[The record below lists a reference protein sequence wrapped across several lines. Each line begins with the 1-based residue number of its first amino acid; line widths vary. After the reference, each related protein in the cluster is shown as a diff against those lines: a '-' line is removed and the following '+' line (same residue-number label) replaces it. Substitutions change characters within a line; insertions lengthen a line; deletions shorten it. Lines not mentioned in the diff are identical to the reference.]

1 MNSCCGHRVV
11 SSKLV
16 AVIGNLLLSL
26 LVAMPMTV
34 RAQEAVALELGKA
47 RHFSKTLPAG
57 DFSGL
62 AWLGGDRY
70 AVVDDKSAQ
79 NGFYVFR
86 IAIDTLSGRLLSAH
100 DESFV
105 PFVGRQGRSI
115 DAEAIAYVPRQGTL
129 LVASEA
135 EGSISEYTLDGRP
148 TGREVLLPPEIHS
161 ASKNYGLESLSY
173 NDATRRLWTCT
184 EGTLAADGQQAT
196 AVNGVRNR
204 IRLLEFDEQLQL
216 VGTYAYEM
224 DAPRKQKPARSYA
237 MGVSELCALDDGS
250 LLVLEREFRVPK
262 KLIGASVEQKLYRVV
277 PKPEQRLNPAERL
290 TDEVTFLDKQLMA
303 RWRTKLNLTRRN
315 LANYEGMCLGP
326 RLSDGRQVLVLIS
339 DSQHRYRGVLKDWIK
354 VIWEK

>member
-1 MNSCCGHRVV
+1 
-11 SSKLV
+11 
-16 AVIGNLLLSL
+16 
-26 LVAMPMTV
+26 MPMPV

-105 PFVGRQGRSI
+105 PFVGRQGHSI
-115 DAEAIAYVPRQGTL
+115 DAEAIAFVPRLGTL

-135 EGSISEYTLDGRP
+135 EGSISEYSLNGRP

-173 NDATRRLWTCT
+173 NDATRRLWTCI

-196 AVNGVRNR
+196 AV
-204 IRLLEFDEQLQL
+204 
-216 VGTYAYEM
+216 T
-224 DAPRKQKPARSYA
+224 
-237 MGVSELCALDDGS
+237 VS
-250 LLVLEREFRVPK
+250 V
-262 KLIGASVEQKLYRVV
+262 IHHSVEQKLYRVV

-290 TDEVTFLDKQLMA
+290 TDEVTFLDKQLVA

-326 RLSDGRQVLVLIS
+326 RLSDRRQVLVLIS